1 MSTPNPAG
9 SIPGQDSKV
18 VGPAPEPRQMSSA
31 TRILATFYAPVKT
44 FEDIAREPHYYL
56 CWLVQIAAAV
66 LFNWAILHRI
76 GAETIIRNAM
86 AKMPNAPQLTAE
98 QLAQRAHIT
107 SLSMLI
113 MSPVM
118 VLLSLLI
125 LAGIFYAIEYFFLG
139 QPIRFKPVM
148 SMVTHA
154 MLPMTLYS
162 LLSVVVLFLNPD
174 PASLQMGN
182 FLGSNPGYFLDPS
195 TTSPALMSLML
206 RLDIFPLWCVALLG
220 LGTAKVGLKVKVST
234 GMKAAIGV
242 WVIWVLIAVGAAAI
256 FGVGR

>member
-1 MSTPNPAG
+1 
-9 SIPGQDSKV
+9 
-18 VGPAPEPRQMSSA
+18 MSSA
-31 TRILATFYAPVKT
+31 KRIVATFYAPVQT

-66 LFNWAILHRI
+66 FFAWTMLHRI
-76 GAETIIRNAM
+76 GAETIVRKSLAM
-86 AKMPNAPQLTAE
+86 RPNAPHLTP
-98 QLAQRAHIT
+98 AQIAQQAHIT

-118 VLLSLLI
+118 VLLTLVI
-125 LAGIFYAIEYFFLG
+125 LGGLFYAIEYFFLG

-162 LLSVVVLFLNPD
+162 LLCSLVLFLMPD
-174 PASLQMGN
+174 PTSLQMNN
-182 FLGSNPGYFLDPS
+182 FLGSNPAYFLDPS
-195 TTSPALMSLML
+195 SISPVLKALLE
-206 RLDIFPLWCVALLG
+206 RLDLFPLWTVALLG

-234 GMKAAIGV
+234 GMKAAIAV
-242 WVIWVLIAVGAAAI
+242 WVLWVLLAVGAAAV